1 MTRFMLAGL
10 LGLLLAACLPNAQGA
25 DALLVADFNSGVK
38 PNNLGDD
45 FGAWSR
51 DPEDFTQGCYEEFN
65 SAHARGGEGSC
76 MMLEYDVDSPKAAF
90 NGFWMKFSDLDVS
103 AYDNLVL
110 WIKSDPEKGGAARL
124 KIEMKTN
131 AERGAHYID
140 GIGAEWKRFEIS
152 LFDFLISDYS
162 KLQEMVLVFEDH
174 TARPKEGVIYIDDV
188 SFEKAAPKAEPE
200 AAKPEA
206 AEEPKSETEAEPKAE

>member
-10 LGLLLAACLPNAQGA
+10 LGLLLVAPLPNAQGA
-25 DALLVADFNSGVK
+25 DGLLVADFDSGAK

-65 SAHARGGEGSC
+65 KAHARGGEGSC
-76 MMLEYDVDSPKAAF
+76 MMLEYDVDSPKPAF

-110 WIKSDPEKGGAARL
+110 WMKSDPEKGGASRL
-124 KIEMKTN
+124 KIEMKTD

-140 GIGAEWKRFEIS
+140 GVGSEWKRFEIP
-152 LFDFLISDYS
+152 LFDFLISDYT

-188 SFEKAAPKAEPE
+188 SFEKAAPQEPE
-200 AAKPEA
+200 AKPEA
-206 AEEPKSETEAEPKAE
+206 AAEEPKAGPEAEPKAE

>member
-1 MTRFMLAGL
+1 MTKFMLAGSL
-10 LGLLLAACLPNAQGA
+10 ALLLAAPLPNAQGA
-25 DALLVADFNSGVK
+25 DALLVADFNSGAK

-65 SAHARGGEGSC
+65 TAHARGGEGSC

-90 NGFWMKFSDLDVS
+90 NGFWMKFDNLDIT
-103 AYDNLVL
+103 AYENLVL
-110 WIKSDPEKGGAARL
+110 WMKSDPEKGGASRL
-124 KIEMKTN
+124 KIEMKTH

-140 GIGAEWKRFEIS
+140 GIGSEWKRFEIS

-162 KLQEMVLVFEDH
+162 KLQEMVIVFEDH
-174 TARPKEGVIYIDDV
+174 TARPKEGIIYIDDI
-188 SFEKAAPKAEPE
+188 SFEKAAPKEPE
-200 AAKPEA
+200 AR
-206 AEEPKSETEAEPKAE
+206 TEAEAKEE